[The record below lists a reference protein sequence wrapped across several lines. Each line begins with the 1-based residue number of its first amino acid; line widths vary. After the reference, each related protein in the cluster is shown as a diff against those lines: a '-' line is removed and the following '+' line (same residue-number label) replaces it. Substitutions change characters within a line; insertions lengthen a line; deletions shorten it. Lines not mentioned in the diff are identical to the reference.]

1 MLNLY
6 KIFLLIL
13 KSQFMSDSQ
22 SCAIDF
28 DAVKREYCNAHVGSE
43 DNAKSVDA
51 LV

>member
-1 MLNLY
+1 
-6 KIFLLIL
+6 
-13 KSQFMSDSQ
+13 MSDSQ